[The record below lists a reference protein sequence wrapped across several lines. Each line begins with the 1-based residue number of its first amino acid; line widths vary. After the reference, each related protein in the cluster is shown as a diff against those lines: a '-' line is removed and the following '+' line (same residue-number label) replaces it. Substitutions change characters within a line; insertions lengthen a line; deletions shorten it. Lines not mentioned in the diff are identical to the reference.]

1 MTREPAAE
9 RPPEA
14 TPLGDSRR
22 EFGVKREGVGIPDT
36 HHGFEIH
43 HTFGM
48 LFSARGVD
56 PGMSET
62 TAATADPAAIA
73 ALKHVAL
80 AGGLN
85 ETKVSCAALGD
96 RLDASTQ
103 TASRRLQTLES
114 AGLVERDVVGDGQWV
129 RVTDAG
135 EAALRGEYADYRRL
149 FETDVEL
156 VLRGHVTGGMG
167 EGRHYIT
174 LPGYAEQFAARLGY
188 EPFPGTLN
196 LELDAESVRRRGEI
210 TGVDAVPID
219 AWEDE
224 DRTYGAAAC
233 YTVTLVA
240 DGARYADAHA
250 IVPDRTHHDDDKLE
264 VIAPDELRDALE
276 LDDGDPI
283 EVRVEAA
290 SPADGSATSVER
302 EVA

>member
-1 MTREPAAE
+1 MSGP
-9 RPPEA
+9 
-14 TPLGDSRR
+14 
-22 EFGVKREGVGIPDT
+22 
-36 HHGFEIH
+36 
-43 HTFGM
+43 
-48 LFSARGVD
+48 SAG
-56 PGMSET
+56 
-62 TAATADPAAIA
+62 TADPAATA

-80 AGGLN
+80 AGGLT

-129 RVTDAG
+129 RVTDDG

-156 VLRGHVTGGMG
+156 VLRGVVTGGMG

-174 LPGYAEQFAARLGY
+174 LPGYAEQFVSRLGY

-196 LELDAESVRRRGEI
+196 VELDAESIRRRGEI
-210 TGVDAVPID
+210 AGVEAVPID
-219 AWEDE
+219 PWEDD

-233 YTVTLVA
+233 YAVTLVA
-240 DGARYADAHA
+240 DDGRYGDAHA
-250 IVPDRTHHDDDKLE
+250 IVPDRTHHDDDQLE
-264 VIAPDELRDALE
+264 LIAPDELRAALD
-276 LDDGDPI
+276 LADGDAV

-290 SPADGSATSVER
+290 SRADEPAETVDA

>member
-1 MTREPAAE
+1 
-9 RPPEA
+9 
-14 TPLGDSRR
+14 
-22 EFGVKREGVGIPDT
+22 
-36 HHGFEIH
+36 
-43 HTFGM
+43 
-48 LFSARGVD
+48 
-56 PGMSET
+56 MSEA
-62 TAATADPAAIA
+62 TAATVDPAAIT

-80 AGGLN
+80 AGGLS
-85 ETKVSCAALGD
+85 ETKVSCATLGD
-96 RLDASTQ
+96 RLGASTQ
-103 TASRRLQTLES
+103 TASRRLQSLEDQ
-114 AGLVERDVVGDGQWV
+114 GLLERDVVGDGQWV

-135 EAALRGEYADYRRL
+135 ETALRGEYTDYRRL

-156 VLRGHVTGGMG
+156 VLRGAVTGGMG

-210 TGVDAVPID
+210 AGVEAVPID

-233 YTVTLVA
+233 YAVTLVA
-240 DGARYADAHA
+240 DGGRYEEAHA

-264 VIAPDELRDALE
+264 LIAPDELREE
-276 LDDGDPI
+276 LDLADDDTVEI
-283 EVRVEAA
+283 RVEAA
-290 SPADGSATSVER
+290 SGAETE